1 MSKQQQDELSDL
13 VYLAF
18 RLHKQDVKDWQDG
31 EPVNAWYDND
41 GNLCVEY
48 SSGKC
53 WHYKDLDLP
62 FPTYF

>member
-1 MSKQQQDELSDL
+1 MSKQQKKLADL
-13 VYLAF
+13 AKLAYQ
-18 RLHKQDVKDWQDG
+18 RHKEDVKDWQDG
-31 EPVNAWYDND
+31 EPTNAWYDDD

-62 FPTYF
+62 FPSWW